1 MTSKKVKAF
10 AHELGFE
17 LAGVAAARPTVE
29 SLFYPKWLEQGFA
42 AEMEYLKGRRGEMR
56 ADPRSLLPSAQSV
69 ICVGLVYNTDAPYS
83 TDVACGDRGWIS
95 RYAWGE
101 DYHNVLKQKLQKL
114 VERLRQEAGPF
125 DYKVCV
131 DTSPLLER
139 AYAHLAGLGWIGHN
153 SCLINQ
159 QLGSWVFLG
168 EVLTS
173 LELES
178 DQPAPFRCGTCTRC
192 IDACP
197 TGAIVPTGRGEGP
210 AYALDSNRCI
220 SYWNIE
226 LRGPIPEENRAEAGP
241 HLFGCDICQ
250 DVCPWNRGAAV
261 TAAEEFQ
268 PRNELPSL
276 TELAAL
282 TEEEF
287 HERFKHTPIERTR
300 YRGFLRNVA
309 VAMGNSGER
318 KFLER
323 LKILAESPDPV
334 IREHAEWAIGR
345 LGHGADDPA
354 DPLV

>member
-1 MTSKKVKAF
+1 M
-10 AHELGFE
+10 
-17 LAGVAAARPTVE
+17 
-29 SLFYPKWLEQGFA
+29 
-42 AEMEYLKGRRGEMR
+42 
-56 ADPRSLLPSAQSV
+56 
-69 ICVGLVYNTDAPYS
+69 
-83 TDVACGDRGWIS
+83 
-95 RYAWGE
+95 
-101 DYHNVLKQKLQKL
+101 
-114 VERLRQEAGPF
+114 
-125 DYKVCV
+125 
-131 DTSPLLER
+131 
-139 AYAHLAGLGWIGHN
+139 
-153 SCLINQ
+153 
-159 QLGSWVFLG
+159 
-168 EVLTS
+168 
-173 LELES
+173 
-178 DQPAPFRCGTCTRC
+178 
-192 IDACP
+192 
-197 TGAIVPTGRGEGP
+197 
-210 AYALDSNRCI
+210 
-220 SYWNIE
+220 
-226 LRGPIPEENRAEAGP
+226 
-241 HLFGCDICQ
+241 
-250 DVCPWNRGAAV
+250 